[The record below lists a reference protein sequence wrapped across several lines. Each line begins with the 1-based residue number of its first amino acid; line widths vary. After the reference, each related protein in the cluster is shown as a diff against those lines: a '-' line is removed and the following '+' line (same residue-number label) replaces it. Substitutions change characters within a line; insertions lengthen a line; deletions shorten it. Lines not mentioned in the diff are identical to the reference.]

1 MRLNQIKDLILKKI
15 NDLDEFELFINSV
28 MLTNDE
34 DLNYYKFKELT
45 VV

>member
-15 NDLDEFELFINSV
+15 NDLDEFELFYNSV